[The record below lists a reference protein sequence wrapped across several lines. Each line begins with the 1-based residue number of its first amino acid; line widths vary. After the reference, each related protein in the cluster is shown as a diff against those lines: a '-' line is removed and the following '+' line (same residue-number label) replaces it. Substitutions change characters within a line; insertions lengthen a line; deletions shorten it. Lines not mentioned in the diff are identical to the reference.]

1 MKETLDT
8 WKEIPKCST
17 IKTGS
22 SLFHFNDRDCPQCRA
37 CVEFV
42 HLVG

>member
-17 IKTGS
+17 IKTG